1 MRAGAATVDITPL
14 PDVHQTLEKNS
25 LVKQFWRVAI
35 DPLRAQALVLESGDK
50 KLCIITAE
58 LNAIDDRVRDQLRQ
72 AAADKCGI
80 APEAV
85 MCHAHQNH
93 SCPQLGFA
101 KKTTEFFREP
111 KAFWEELSA
120 GDDRYRDY
128 AVERIISAIEQADAN
143 LQPAK
148 LGVAS
153 GVEGR
158 VAFNRR
164 MITKDGSVSMPL
176 FMDRNDY
183 RYMEGPIDPE
193 LGVVCIRGASLQ
205 PLALLL
211 NYTAHPVNLHPERM
225 QYVISADWP
234 GALAS
239 EMKALYGAGC
249 TPLVLNG
256 ACGNINP
263 WDPWDPDFVRDH
275 KRMGKI
281 LGRTTELTIDNIL
294 YSDDVELDFAT
305 RHVKL
310 PWHDGPGTWL
320 ESAQKY
326 MAENPKP
333 IWADDTHTAVDDAWT
348 NAAWRLETHLLQE
361 QGDYEYEIQILRIG
375 DTAIVGLPGEPF
387 VEAGL
392 EIKLASPAAFT
403 YVAHLPSWPDVSY
416 LPTQRAFGNG
426 GYEIFPNVCR
436 LAPGALETITAAA
449 IDLLKEMFA
458 K

>member
-1 MRAGAATVDITPL
+1 MKAGAATVDITPL
-14 PDVHQTLEKNS
+14 ADIHHTLEKNYLTQS
-25 LVKQFWRVAI
+25 HWRVAI
-35 DPLRAQALVLESGDK
+35 DPLHAQALVLDDGK
-50 KLCIITAE
+50 KNICIIAVE
-58 LNAIDDRVRDQLRQ
+58 LNAIDNRVRDELR
-72 AAADKCGI
+72 AAAAERCGI
-80 APEAV
+80 EPNAV

-93 SCPQLGFA
+93 SCPQLGYI

-111 KAFWEELSA
+111 KAFWDELSA
-120 GDDRYRDY
+120 GDDRYREY
-128 AVERIISAIEQADAN
+128 AVERIISAVEQANAN

-148 LGVAS
+148 IGVAS

-164 MITKDGSVSMPL
+164 MITKDGGVSMPL

-183 RYMEGPIDPE
+183 RYMEGPMDPE
-193 LGVVCIRGASLQ
+193 LGVVSIRGENLQ

-225 QYVISADWP
+225 KHVISADWP
-234 GALAS
+234 GAWAN
-239 EMKALYGAGC
+239 EMKALYGDDC

-281 LGRTTELTIDNIL
+281 LGRTAELTIDDIL
-294 YSDDVELDFAT
+294 YTDDVELDFAVS
-305 RHVKL
+305 HVTL
-310 PWHDGPGTWL
+310 PWHDGEGTWL

-326 MAENPKP
+326 MAENPEP
-333 IWADDTHTAVDDAWT
+333 IWADETHTAVDNAWT

-403 YVAHLPSWPDVSY
+403 YVVHLPAWPDVSY

-426 GYEIFPNVCR
+426 GYEIYPNVCR
-436 LAPGALETITAAA
+436 IAPGALEKITAGA
-449 IDLLKEMFA
+449 IDLLNNMFA
-458 K
+458 